1 VRAVFDTNVLISALL
16 FEESTPAR
24 AFFAALKVG
33 EVLLSPPLADEINRT
48 LHAEKFD
55 RYLPSEQREEFLIA
69 LVHSAVLV
77 ETAEIISIC
86 RDPNDNM
93 ILEAAAGGGADVIV
107 TGDKDLLALH
117 PFRDIAILSP
127 EDLLQA
133 YKVDEQ

>member
-16 FEESTPAR
+16 FEQSTPAR
-24 AFFAALKVG
+24 AFFAALRSG

-55 RYLPSEQREEFLIA
+55 RYLAPEQREDFLIA
-69 LVHSAVLV
+69 LVRSAVLV
-77 ETAEIISIC
+77 ETTERITVC

-93 ILEAAAGGGADVIV
+93 ILEAAVSAAADVIV

-127 EDLLQA
+127 EDFLQA